1 MQPSNEGTIV
11 NALLNLVIGVVL
23 GCVGQVVTGTFF
35 DALAFMQT
43 LACSFTVGFTLG
55 SFVPVGSLGSCITNA
70 LGIEGGGARYVVGAV
85 TAGVVMACLITPV
98 SCFISAG
105 TEAPAIVA
113 RLIVPFIASA
123 AVCAVVVMKPAAA
136 VAGKCARQ
144 R

>member
-11 NALLNLVIGVVL
+11 NALLNLVIGIVL

-55 SFVPVGSLGSCITNA
+55 SLIPVGSLGGRIADA
-70 LGIEGGGARYVVGAV
+70 LGFEGGAARYVVGAV

-105 TEAPAIVA
+105 AEAPAIVA
-113 RLIVPFIASA
+113 RLIVPFSVSA
-123 AVCAVVVMKPAAA
+123 VACAVGVMKPATA
-136 VAGKCARQ
+136 VAWKFSR
-144 R
+144 